1 MAKLGLAHDDTI
13 SCARTHILGGF
24 TIGRYFLV
32 ENFIQLFTSNI
43 TQSWG
48 RLSLG
53 PIVHKSIKPWKIHS
67 PTKEVYIKSI
77 WLSHHFLCETFVNLV
92 GSMKWKAILIVHTL
106 WTDEQDCLIF

>member
-43 TQSWG
+43 TQS
-48 RLSLG
+48 
-53 PIVHKSIKPWKIHS
+53 
-67 PTKEVYIKSI
+67 
-77 WLSHHFLCETFVNLV
+77 
-92 GSMKWKAILIVHTL
+92 
-106 WTDEQDCLIF
+106 